1 MDGDADRFVEAR
13 YRSLQESSLDRN
25 RVGYADPWWRGVAAA
40 GREGYRGKSNAGDQ
54 DKDEICAFCEQAGD
68 RAGISGFGT

>member
-25 RVGYADPWWRGVAAA
+25 RVGYADPWWWGVAAA
-40 GREGYRGKSNAGDQ
+40 GRKGYRGKSNAGD
-54 DKDEICAFCEQAGD
+54 
-68 RAGISGFGT
+68 